1 MIDLDPDKNTFEQVI
16 QTAQVTHQILEA
28 IGVPSYP
35 KTSGSTGM
43 HIYIPLGAKYTYEQS
58 QLFANLIVRQVN
70 RQLPKFT
77 TLQRAIKSRG
87 GKMYL
92 DFLQNRP
99 GATIAGV
106 YSLRPKPG
114 ATVSMPLDWN
124 EVKPGLKM
132 RDFTICNAIDRLKET
147 GDLFSG
153 VLGKGIDMES
163 VIKNAQEHFS

>member
-1 MIDLDPDKNTFEQVI
+1 VIDLDPDKNTFEQVI
-16 QTAQVTHQILEA
+16 QAAQVTKGILDA
-28 IGVPSYP
+28 IGVPSFP

-43 HIYIPLGAKYTYEQS
+43 HIYIPLEAKYTYEQS
-58 QLFANLIVRQVN
+58 QLFANIIVRQVN
-70 RQLPKFT
+70 RELPKFT
-77 TLQRAIKSRG
+77 TLERTISKRG

-114 ATVSMPLDWN
+114 ATVSMPLLWD

-132 RDFTICNAIDRLKET
+132 RDFTILNAIDRLKET

-153 VLGKGIDMES
+153 VLAEGIDMGAA
-163 VIKNAQEHFS
+163 IAMARDTFD